1 MTGDIF
7 FKTVSHFSPKLSRWL
22 QSVDDPRNENKI
34 IYEPSHLLWLGIFV
48 FLLRLGSK
56 RKIKYKLNT
65 EDLVENFNRLCQGYS
80 ENVAHHDTVEYF
92 LKKLEPEELY
102 IVRQKMINR
111 LIRMKAL
118 DKFRLLDKHLTIAVD
133 GTGHLVYKQRHC
145 PHCLTRKKD
154 GKVLYCYHNVLEAK
168 IVAENGLSLSIET
181 EFIQNSDG
189 TTKQDC
195 ELKAFYRLAK
205 RLKKRFP
212 QLNICLL
219 LDGLYM
225 ADPVFNMMDKYNW
238 KYIIVF
244 KEGSMPDTYREY
256 LCLKSLCLENR
267 KEIKNNNI
275 IQNYHWVNRISY
287 RGPVFDV
294 LECNE
299 SKTDSEGEREDT
311 RFLWATNFLINSSN
325 YKKIAKGGRLRWKI
339 ENEGFNIQKNRG
351 FNLEHPYS
359 QNETS
364 MKNLYIL
371 LQIAYIISQLMEKG
385 NLLVHKIQKV
395 FGSVTMLFE
404 QLLEDLR
411 TTSVGVNFSNKP
423 IQIRLSSFP

>member
-7 FKTVSHFSPKLSRWL
+7 FKTVSHFFPKLSIWL

-34 IYEPSHLLWLGIFV
+34 IYSPSHLLWLGIFL

-56 RKIKYKLNT
+56 RKIKFKLAT
-65 EDLVENFNRLCQGYS
+65 EDFLENLNKLCPGYS

-92 LKKLEPEELY
+92 LERLESEELY

-111 LIRMKAL
+111 LVRMKAL
-118 DKFRLLDKHLTIAVD
+118 DKFRLLDKYLTIAVD
-133 GTGHLVYKQRHC
+133 GTGHLVFKERHC
-145 PHCLTRKKD
+145 PHCLTKKKD
-154 GKVLYCYHNVLEAK
+154 GKVLYYYHNVLEAK

-189 TTKQDC
+189 ATKQDC
-195 ELKAFYRLAK
+195 ELAAFYRLAK

-212 QLNICLL
+212 QLNICML

-238 KYIIVF
+238 KYIITF

-256 LCLKSLCLENR
+256 LSLKNLCPENI

-275 IQNYHWVNRISY
+275 IQNYSWVNHISY

-299 SKTDSEGEREDT
+299 SKTDSWGEREDT

-325 YKKIAKGGRLRWKI
+325 CKKIAKGGRLRWKI

-359 QNETS
+359 QNEMS
-364 MKNLYIL
+364 MKNLYLL

-385 NLLVHKIQKV
+385 SLLKDKIQKV

-411 TTSVGVNFSNKP
+411 TKSIGVNFSNKP
-423 IQIRLSSFP
+423 IQIRLASFP